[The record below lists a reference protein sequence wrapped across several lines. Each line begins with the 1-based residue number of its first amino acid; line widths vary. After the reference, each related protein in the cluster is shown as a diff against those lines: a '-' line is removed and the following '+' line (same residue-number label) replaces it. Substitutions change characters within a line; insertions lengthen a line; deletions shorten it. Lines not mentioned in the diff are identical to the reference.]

1 VFVKLEITQA
11 GRQPADTD
19 PAARWQKWVRK
30 AARWSSPAGAR
41 ARLSI
46 LIYHRVLADEDP
58 LNNWDPTDLE
68 FEDQIRTLSA
78 CFTMLPLGEALER
91 LASESLPPSA
101 ACVTFDDGYADN
113 VAVALPILKKHGVPA
128 IFFVATGYLDG
139 GRMWNDTVVEAIR
152 ACSLAEIDLHR
163 WGMGTLALGDVQAR
177 RRAIRT
183 ILDRLKQVS
192 AAEREARAAELG
204 SIANARLPQDL
215 MMRTDQV
222 SALRAAGMEIG
233 AHSVTHPIL
242 TQVSYAAARK
252 EIAEGRECLSAILR
266 EPVSFFAYPNGK
278 PGRDYTGEHV
288 AMVRELGFRA
298 AVSTA
303 WGVATKR
310 CDWFQLPRFTPW
322 DRNPTKFALRLL
334 LNRRNARPTAV

>member
-1 VFVKLEITQA
+1 
-11 GRQPADTD
+11 
-19 PAARWQKWVRK
+19 
-30 AARWSSPAGAR
+30 
-41 ARLSI
+41 
-46 LIYHRVLADEDP
+46 LIYHRVLANEDP

-68 FEDQIRTLSA
+68 FEDQIRALST

-128 IFFVATGYLDG
+128 TFFVATGYLDG
-139 GRMWNDTVVEAIR
+139 GRMWNDTVIEAIR
-152 ACSLAEIDLHR
+152 ASGLAEIDLHE
-163 WGMGTLALGDVQAR
+163 WGVGVLALGDVQAR

-183 ILDRLKQVS
+183 ILDKLKQVP
-192 AAEREARAAELG
+192 AAEREARAMELE
-204 SIANARLPQDL
+204 SMANARLPRDL
-215 MMRTDQV
+215 MMRTEQV

-252 EIAEGRECLSAILR
+252 EIAESRERLSAILR
-266 EPVSFFAYPNGK
+266 EPVSFFAYPNGR
-278 PGRDYTGEHV
+278 PGRDYTAEHV

-303 WGVATKR
+303 WGVATR
-310 CDWFQLPRFTPW
+310 HCDWFQLPRFTPW

-334 LNRRNARPTAV
+334 LNRRNTRPTTV